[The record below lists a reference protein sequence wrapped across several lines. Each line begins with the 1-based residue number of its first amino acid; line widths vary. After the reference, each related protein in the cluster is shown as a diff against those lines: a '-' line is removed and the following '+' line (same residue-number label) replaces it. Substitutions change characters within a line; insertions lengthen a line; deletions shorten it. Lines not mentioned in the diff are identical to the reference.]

1 MRRGRGGEGHHRDHG
16 LSLSRSPTLPLSR
29 SPALPRGEGPRIVRL
44 LALVVV
50 AASAIALSSCSSPA
64 LPRRLYVLTP
74 LTQTAPVSRVPG
86 AREATIGV
94 GPVELPQYVN
104 RPEIVTGH
112 DSPVLQSAAVAE
124 WAEPLRDGFTRV
136 LAENLSLLLATERVA
151 IFPWQGGTPEYQVV
165 VNVIQFL
172 GQPGGDVALVALWS
186 LLGRQG
192 QEVLVSKK
200 ASFREPTSG
209 QDYEALAAAMS
220 RTVAALSRDIAA
232 AVSALPPRASAGAT
246 ASAQGRKAL
255 H

>member
-1 MRRGRGGEGHHRDHG
+1 MIHLRYR
-16 LSLSRSPTLPLSR
+16 LIVCLVLCAINTM
-29 SPALPRGEGPRIVRL
+29 ALNGCGT
-44 LALVVV
+44 
-50 AASAIALSSCSSPA
+50 PA

-74 LTQTAPVSRVPG
+74 LTQGEPASRATGIGDV
-86 AREATIGV
+86 TIGV
-94 GPVELPQYVN
+94 GPVEVPQYVN
-104 RPEIVTGH
+104 RLEIVTGR

-151 IFPWQGGTPEYQVV
+151 IFPRQSVAPEYQVV

-172 GQPGGDVALVALWS
+172 GQPGDDVTLVALWS
-186 LLGRQG
+186 LLDKQG
-192 QEVLVSKK
+192 QELVSKK
-200 ASFREPTSG
+200 SSVREPTGG

-232 AVSALPPRASAGAT
+232 AIRALPPRPSAGATASAWQSGNWDGPIAALQGLGAT

>member
-1 MRRGRGGEGHHRDHG
+1 MLFVCCA
-16 LSLSRSPTLPLSR
+16 LS
-29 SPALPRGEGPRIVRL
+29 I
-44 LALVVV
+44 
-50 AASAIALSSCSSPA
+50 IALSSCSTPASPT
-64 LPRRLYVLTP
+64 RLYVLTP
-74 LTQTAPVSRVPG
+74 LTQVEPVSQAPG
-86 AREATIGV
+86 ARDVTIGV

-104 RPEIVTGH
+104 RSAIVTGNT
-112 DSPVLQSAAVAE
+112 SPVLRSAALAE

-151 IFPWQGGTPEYQVV
+151 ILPWQSGAPAYQVV

-172 GQPGGDVALVALWS
+172 GQPGGDVSLVALWS
-186 LLGRQG
+186 LLGTQG

-200 ASFREPTSG
+200 SSFREPTGG

-232 AVSALPPRASAGAT
+232 AMSALPPRPSA
-246 ASAQGRKAL
+246 

>member
-1 MRRGRGGEGHHRDHG
+1 M
-16 LSLSRSPTLPLSR
+16 
-29 SPALPRGEGPRIVRL
+29 I
-44 LALVVV
+44 ALVAM
-50 AASAIALSSCSSPA
+50 AASTIVLSSCSTPA
-64 LPRRLYVLTP
+64 APRRLYVLTP
-74 LTQTAPVSRVPG
+74 LTRVEPVFRVPG
-86 AREATIGV
+86 GRDVTIGV

-104 RPEIVTGH
+104 RPEIVTGQ

-151 IFPWQGGTPEYQVV
+151 IFPWQSGVPEYQVV

-172 GQPGGDVALVALWS
+172 GQPGGDVALVTLWN
-186 LLGRQG
+186 LLGKQG

-200 ASFREPTSG
+200 SRFREPIGG

-232 AVSALPPRASAGAT
+232 AISTLPPRASA
-246 ASAQGRKAL
+246 